1 MSHPLLN
8 DLSVLTQDE
17 LNKKYAEISKKLFQ
31 AQRYGN
37 PAVIN
42 QLRMI
47 LSDYQYELENR
58 NRKVMEEVEKQNKDF
73 NGIIDIN

>member
-1 MSHPLLN
+1 MPHPLLH

-17 LNKKYAEISKKLFQ
+17 LNKKYAEISKKLIQ

-37 PAVIN
+37 PGIVN

-47 LSDYQYELENR
+47 LTDYQYELEQR
-58 NRKVMEEVEKQNKDF
+58 NRKIIEDAEKQNNNFK
-73 NGIIDIN
+73 GIIDIN

>member
-8 DLSVLTQDE
+8 DLSALTQDE
-17 LNKKYAEISKKLFQ
+17 LNKKYADISKRLVQ

-37 PAVIN
+37 PGVVQ

-47 LSDYQYELENR
+47 LTDYQYELEQR
-58 NRKVMEEVEKQNKDF
+58 NRKIMEDAEKHNSNFK
-73 NGIIDIN
+73 GIIDIN